1 MKLLGIIFIIERWV
15 CTKFSVTILEIRGKA
30 KERRGTRACSSQY
43 GKEGS
48 DINRYMISVEKR
60 RKGRA
65 LSLSSSYDAPNSV
78 EHASRMPVNF
88 HLRRLSH
95 CATTLTYHASC
106 RVSIA
111 TVYRNLFLPKILS
124 IRCCAT
130 IHFFVARKTRNVH
143 RIHDFDR
150 IPHVLNSSI
159 TVACFS
165 SYAFPRF
172 LRRNGRGVSYKLKII
187 SKTR

>member
-130 IHFFVARKTRNVH
+130 IHFFVAFVIEK
-143 RIHDFDR
+143 
-150 IPHVLNSSI
+150 
-159 TVACFS
+159 
-165 SYAFPRF
+165 
-172 LRRNGRGVSYKLKII
+172 
-187 SKTR
+187 

>member
-78 EHASRMPVNF
+78 EHASRTPVNF

-124 IRCCAT
+124 MLRNDSFLRSAKNKECASYT
-130 IHFFVARKTRNVH
+130 RFRSYSTRPKFVDN
-143 RIHDFDR
+143 
-150 IPHVLNSSI
+150 
-159 TVACFS
+159 CFS
-165 SYAFPRF
+165 RYAFPRF